1 MLFRSAKDEDHEK
14 NLIQYLTV
22 AVGKIMEDG
31 LSDEDMQKV
40 LQGEEPDSESIGQP
54 KAAK

>member
-1 MLFRSAKDEDHEK
+1 MEK
-14 NLIQYLTV
+14 
-22 AVGKIMEDG
+22 G